1 MSEQPAEAASGGV
14 LKIVAGVFLGLVA
27 GTVIPVMVFM
37 FTMSIIAP
45 MTGNGGGKIGVIAI
59 NILNLGLLSAA
70 GYAAY
75 QNMRHSA
82 LARGLLIGISITLL
96 LNAICGVAMVTSW

>member
-1 MSEQPAEAASGGV
+1 MFEQPAEPASGGV
-14 LKIVAGVFLGLVA
+14 LKIVAGIFLGLVA

-45 MTGNGGGKIGVIAI
+45 MTGNGGGKIGVVAI
-59 NILNLGLLSAA
+59 NVLNLGLLSLG
-70 GYAAY
+70 GYMAY

-96 LNAICGVAMVTSW
+96 LNAICGVAMVSSW